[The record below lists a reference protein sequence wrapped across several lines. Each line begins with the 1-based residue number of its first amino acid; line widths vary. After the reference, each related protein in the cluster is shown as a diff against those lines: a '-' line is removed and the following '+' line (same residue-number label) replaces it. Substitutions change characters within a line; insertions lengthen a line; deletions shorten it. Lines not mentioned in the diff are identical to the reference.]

1 MAALGLTELDILL
14 KPVDLETILSR
25 VRAMACGAMYGP
37 AARMGPPGPQAID
50 SLEEVADA
58 IQKSMILLRAY
69 RGGAMRPFSCSIVV
83 LSLFFLAFPAQAA
96 GYRIGVLYWSMSI
109 PGQVAMRQGLEDEAA
124 RINDAARAGGRPEVR
139 LEARVAGDGERGIE
153 NQIRQMHELI
163 AAKVDAII
171 VQPTDN
177 AALGEPLL
185 AANRAAIPVVA
196 YDQYVSR
203 GELAAFRTSDNYQAG
218 YLGGEYMAARFRDKA
233 EMRLVLVEYPHVSS
247 TVERV
252 NGFLD
257 ALTEQ
262 NRPYRLLKS
271 YSAVE
276 PVGGRKAAAD
286 ILRDFPRPGDVDVIF
301 TVNDGGG
308 LEVVRGLAEAGRT
321 EIQVATVDGDPA
333 SVENI
338 KAGRLT
344 VIDSAQFCGP
354 LGAEAM
360 RAAYAVLTGQRPPRH
375 ALVPVFPITAE
386 TLAMYPGWM
395 GPIPDPFAKPWSSK
409 SPQWQNALRAIKQ

>member
-1 MAALGLTELDILL
+1 
-14 KPVDLETILSR
+14 
-25 VRAMACGAMYGP
+25 
-37 AARMGPPGPQAID
+37 
-50 SLEEVADA
+50 
-58 IQKSMILLRAY
+58 
-69 RGGAMRPFSCSIVV
+69 MRPFSCSIVV

-338 KAGRLT
+338 KAVGARSSTPPSSAAPSGPRPCARRTPCSPGRGRRVTPLFRFSPSPPKPWQCT
-344 VIDSAQFCGP
+344 PAGWGPSPTPSPNPGPASPPSGRTPSGQSSSRGP
-354 LGAEAM
+354 L
-360 RAAYAVLTGQRPPRH
+360 
-375 ALVPVFPITAE
+375 
-386 TLAMYPGWM
+386 
-395 GPIPDPFAKPWSSK
+395 
-409 SPQWQNALRAIKQ
+409 

>member
-1 MAALGLTELDILL
+1 
-14 KPVDLETILSR
+14 
-25 VRAMACGAMYGP
+25 
-37 AARMGPPGPQAID
+37 
-50 SLEEVADA
+50 
-58 IQKSMILLRAY
+58 
-69 RGGAMRPFSCSIVV
+69 MRPLTCCLVV
-83 LSLFFLAFPAQAA
+83 LSLLSLALQAQAA
-96 GYRIGVLYWSMSI
+96 SYRVGVLYWSMSI
-109 PGQVAMRQGLEDEAA
+109 PGQVAMRKGLEDEAA
-124 RINDAARAGGRPEVR
+124 RINNAARTEGKPEVR
-139 LEARVAGDGERGIE
+139 LEVRVAGDGERGIE

-163 AAKVDAII
+163 AAKVDVII

-185 AANRAAIPVVA
+185 AANKAAIPVVA
-196 YDQYVSR
+196 YDQYISR
-203 GELAAFRTSDNYQAG
+203 GELVAYRTSDNYQAG

-233 EMRLVLVEYPHVSS
+233 EMQLVLVEYPHVSS

-257 ALTEQ
+257 ALVQ
-262 NRPYRLLKS
+262 QQRSYKLLKS

-308 LEVVRGLAEAGRT
+308 LEVVRGLVEAGRT
-321 EIQVATVDGDPA
+321 EIQIATVDGDPA

-375 ALVPVFPITAE
+375 ALVPVFPITNE
-386 TLAMYPGWM
+386 TLTNYPGWM
-395 GPIPDPFAKPWSSK
+395 GPIPGPFVKPWASK
-409 SPQWQNALRAIKQ
+409 SSQWQNVLRVIKQ